1 MSKFELSKHVRYL
14 PRLTKLMSLVFSL
27 MIVSGCAFD
36 EKPDDPFYA
45 PVIPEQPPERQVID
59 GSLFSKNQLVL
70 FHDMKA
76 HQVGD
81 IITVILTEKT
91 ESEKKTETNIKKD
104 ATMALTNPTLFGKTP
119 EFDSPVNLPLSG
131 DKGLT
136 LGTSLDESK
145 DFKGKGNSDQ
155 SNKLQGT
162 ITVTVSKVF
171 ANGNLEVKGE
181 KWMGL
186 TNGDEYIRLSGIIRP
201 QDISPENTVL
211 STRIA
216 DARIA
221 YTGTGAM
228 ANASRPGWLT
238 EFFSSGWW
246 PF

>member
-1 MSKFELSKHVRYL
+1 MNKLLCLVLSMVIL
-14 PRLTKLMSLVFSL
+14 N
-27 MIVSGCAFD
+27 GCAFS
-36 EKPDDPFYA
+36 EKPDDPYYA
-45 PVIPEQPPERQVID
+45 PVLPEQPPERQVID

-81 IITVILTEKT
+81 IITVILTERT

-104 ATMALTNPTLFGKTP
+104 SDMTLTNPTLLGKTP
-119 EFDSPVNLPLSG
+119 NFDSPIPLPLSG
-131 DKGLT
+131 DKGLG
-136 LGTSLDESK
+136 LGMSLDEAK
-145 DFKGKGNSDQ
+145 EFKGKGKSDQ

-162 ITVTVSKVF
+162 ITVTVSRVF